1 MIDIHSHVLPGIDD
15 GSKDAEMS
23 ARMLQESRRQ
33 GVEWMCFTPHFYADM
48 TDPEK
53 FLQRREK
60 AADLLVAELREPGS
74 EFRNDPNVNEK
85 YPGFVLG
92 AEVHYYRGIG
102 RSEDIRKLCI
112 GKSIFFLL
120 EPPFRS
126 WTPAFLEDVRTLR
139 DELDLKVIIA
149 HIERYLD
156 QDKRLVA
163 ELLDESGIYIQSN
176 AEAFIDRKTRKKVMK
191 LLEDGRIDLLG
202 SDCHNMTYRPPDML
216 DAWEIIGDKLGER
229 PLMKIEENS
238 RVVITRAIG

>member
-15 GSKDAEMS
+15 GSKNVEMS
-23 ARMLQESRRQ
+23 VQMLKESRRQ

-48 TDPEK
+48 TDPER
-53 FLQRREK
+53 FLSKRAE
-60 AADLLVAELREPGS
+60 AVDLLIDEMRESGS
-74 EFRNDPNVNEK
+74 GFQNDPEINPM

-102 RSEDIRKLCI
+102 RSEDIRSLCL
-112 GKSIFFLL
+112 GRSSFLLL
-120 EPPFRS
+120 EPPFRT
-126 WTPAFLEDVRTLR
+126 WTGAFLEDVKLLR

-156 QDKRLVA
+156 QDKRLVK
-163 ELLDESGIYIQSN
+163 ELIDEPGIYIQSN

-191 LLEDGRIDLLG
+191 LLDDERIDFLG

-216 DAWEIIGDKLGER
+216 DAWEIIEDKLGEGSLR
-229 PLMKIEENS
+229 RIEENS
-238 RVVITRAIG
+238 RVLIEHAIG

>member
-23 ARMLQESRRQ
+23 AQMLLESRRQ

-48 TDPEK
+48 TDPDT
-53 FLQRREK
+53 FLRKREN
-60 AADLLVAELREPGS
+60 ATDLLIAELKESGS
-74 EFRNDPNVNEK
+74 EYQNDPDVNKK

-112 GKSIFFLL
+112 GNSSYLLL
-120 EPPFRS
+120 EPQFRT

-156 QDKRLVA
+156 QDKHLVN
-163 ELLDESGIYIQSN
+163 ELLDEQGIYIQSN

-216 DAWEIIGDKLGER
+216 LAWEIIEDKLGER
-229 PLMKIEENS
+229 PLKRIENNGRNLIEQ
-238 RVVITRAIG
+238 AGQ